1 MSLTVGSKAP
11 QFAIVDTE
19 KNPFTNETI
28 AGKNTLLLFF
38 PYAFTSTCTKELC
51 GVRDD
56 ISRYNSLHID
66 VVGISV
72 DSLFTL
78 AKYKEEQGL
87 NFKLA
92 SDFNKEMCGVFGTQ
106 YVEFIAGMKGAAKR
120 SAFLIDSEGIIRYAE
135 VLENASEIPD
145 FNAIHRAIETLVV

>member
-11 QFAIVDTE
+11 QFAIVDSE
-19 KNPFTNETI
+19 KQPFTSETI
-28 AGKNTLLLFF
+28 KEKNTLLLFF

-56 ISRYNSLHID
+56 IARYNSLNID

-92 SDFNKEMCGVFGTQ
+92 SDFNKEMCGAFGTQ

-120 SAFLIDSEGIIRYAE
+120 SAFLIDKNGIIQYAE

-145 FNAIHRAIETLVV
+145 FDAIHKAIDSLVD

>member
-11 QFAIVDTE
+11 QFSIVDSE
-19 KNPFTNETI
+19 KQPFTSETI

-56 ISRYNSLHID
+56 ISRYNSLNID
-66 VVGISV
+66 VIGISV

-78 AKYKEEQGL
+78 RKYKEEQGL

-92 SDFNKEMCGVFGTQ
+92 SDFNKEMVADFGTQ

-120 SAFLIDSEGIIRYAE
+120 SAFIIDKNGFIKYAE

-145 FNAIHRAIETLVV
+145 FDAIHKAIDSLVD

>member
-1 MSLTVGSKAP
+1 M
-11 QFAIVDTE
+11 
-19 KNPFTNETI
+19 
-28 AGKNTLLLFF
+28 LFF
-38 PYAFTSTCTKELC
+38 PYAYTSTFTKELY

-56 ISRYNSLHID
+56 ISRYNSLNIH

-92 SDFNKEMCGVFGTQ
+92 SDFNKEMCAAIGTQ

-120 SAFLIDSEGIIRYAE
+120 SAFLIDKNGIIQYAQI
-135 VLENASEIPD
+135 LDNASDIPN
-145 FNAIHRAIETLVV
+145 FEAIHTAINSLID

>member
-1 MSLTVGSKAP
+1 
-11 QFAIVDTE
+11 
-19 KNPFTNETI
+19 
-28 AGKNTLLLFF
+28 LFF
-38 PYAFTSTCTKELC
+38 PYAFTSSCTKELC
-51 GVRDD
+51 GLRDD
-56 ISRYNSLHID
+56 IAKYNSLNID

-92 SDFNKEMCGVFGTQ
+92 SDFNKEMCAAFETK

-120 SAFLIDSEGIIRYAE
+120 SAFLIDAEGVIHYAE
-135 VLENASEIPD
+135 VLENASEIPN
-145 FNAIHRAIETLVV
+145 FNAIHIAIDSLVGSE